1 MTTLSYDG
9 VVATTGHR
17 TGVSWPLLVA
27 AITFIVLL
35 TRGGLLADGDTY
47 WHIVAGRWMFQHFAI
62 PTVDPFSYTM
72 AGAPWTAHEWLS
84 EIVFAAAFFLG
95 GWSAVIG
102 VAAAAFATALAILT
116 RYLLRHLEPLYAV
129 VFVAMAFSLS
139 AQHLLARPHTLAAP
153 LLVFWVVA
161 LLRAREASRAPPLWV
176 ALLMVVWA
184 NLHGSFAFGLVLGAV
199 IGAEAIRRA
208 KVHAYAL
215 LVGRPWVF
223 KSFRGTVGRDVTDPL
238 CQNLHLA
245 ANGFEEIARN
255 GDLATFGDRIERNGS
270 VNYLAADT
278 LAKGEAVSVASGIQT
293 PSPPLSEMR
302 VLLRHATVAARRPSI
317 GQMFT

>member
-1 MTTLSYDG
+1 VLWDANLFCGHDLFDNCGHRFIETVEASAASPNLNWLVKLHPANLWIRELAGVTAEYDEICLIREAVGQLPKHVHLLAPTTPISTLSLFRVADAGITVPGSVGYEMPCFG
-9 VVATTGHR
+9 VPVITAGTGRNSSFGFTLDH
-17 TGVSWPLLVA
+17 
-27 AITFIVLL
+27 
-35 TRGGLLADGDTY
+35 D
-47 WHIVAGRWMFQHFAI
+47 
-62 PTVDPFSYTM
+62 
-72 AGAPWTAHEWLS
+72 
-84 EIVFAAAFFLG
+84 
-95 GWSAVIG
+95 SAEDY
-102 VAAAAFATALAILT
+102 LAILARLHT
-116 RYLLRHLEPLYAV
+116 VLR
-129 VFVAMAFSLS
+129 
-139 AQHLLARPHTLAAP
+139 
-153 LLVFWVVA
+153 
-161 LLRAREASRAPPLWV
+161 
-176 ALLMVVWA
+176 
-184 NLHGSFAFGLVLGAV
+184 